1 MWSYGCTVGL
11 LWKYEYNAKLSI
23 PSWIFNIYFFIHFWK
38 NAFEV
43 FHNIEIGII
52 VPLHKWTY
60 LFHGIRK
67 IISAIMILK
76 YINSINRPGDVKVNA
91 GLEDLY

>member
-1 MWSYGCTVGL
+1 MSFQY
-11 LWKYEYNAKLSI
+11 
-23 PSWIFNIYFFIHFWK
+23 IFLYTFWK

-67 IISAIMILK
+67 IISAILILK
-76 YINSINRPGDVKVNA
+76 YINSINRPRDVKVNA